1 MLKLHV
7 LASGSKG
14 NASIV
19 ENTETGHGVL
29 IDCGISK
36 KAFFT
41 RCDEAGFDPTM
52 IDAVLITHEHID
64 HTKGL
69 GVTLRGLA
77 KLDCH
82 PTVYVNRDSRAAS
95 TTIMDAIASVAAPTQ
110 TFQAESGI
118 GGTSGGG
125 SHAVRAPEGVATE
138 LSAAGIDIYPFATSH
153 DAAAS
158 FGFRFEATGADGV
171 RDALGF
177 MTDTGVVTQ
186 DAASHLVGCRILAL
200 EGNHDQHMLETGPY
214 PYNVKQRIA
223 SEFGHLSNDQGG
235 SELDALLHNGLQQV
249 VAMHISENNN
259 TYDLPRDVFAEVLR
273 REGHPASVACG
284 YQHRLTQA
292 E

>member
-1 MLKLHV
+1 MLRLHV

-19 ENTETGHGVL
+19 ENTVTGRGVL
-29 IDCGISK
+29 IDCGITK
-36 KAFFT
+36 KTFFA
-41 RCDEAGFDPTM
+41 RCDEAGFDPTR

-77 KLDCH
+77 KLECR
-82 PTVYVNRDSRAAS
+82 PTVYVNRAS
-95 TTIMDAIASVAAPTQ
+95 MEASKTIADAVASVAAPTQ
-110 TFQAESGI
+110 SFQAE
-118 GGTSGGG
+118 GGLGGRAG
-125 SHAVRAPEGVATE
+125 GAHVVRAPQGIPTE
-138 LSAAGIDIYPFATSH
+138 FSAAGIDIYPFATSH

-158 FGFRFEATGADGV
+158 FGFRFEATDAEGV
-171 RDALGF
+171 HDALGF
-177 MTDTGVVTQ
+177 MTDTGVVTP
-186 DAASHLVGCRILAL
+186 DAAAHLQGCRILAI
-200 EGNHDQHMLETGPY
+200 EGNHDVHMLETGPY

-235 SELDALLHNGLQQV
+235 SVLEGLLHDGLEQV

-273 REGHPASVACG
+273 REDHPACVACG
-284 YQHRLTQA
+284 YQGRLT
-292 E
+292 EIC